1 VIGSPLSHV
10 LQEISNLEQGI
21 AQLNAQA
28 MQAQTR
34 GEALEQQVFSI
45 DQAIAKIKSK

>member
-1 VIGSPLSHV
+1 
-10 LQEISNLEQGI
+10 
-21 AQLNAQA
+21 

-45 DQAIAKIKSK
+45 DQAIAKIKSKWVWWIVVSLFGP